1 MTLTADLAGWQRAP
15 LYRWGCAWLLLVGLL
30 VSLPDHARAQTL
42 EGVDP
47 GAIQEREGAR
57 RQQLERSRE
66 LDRRRDQSPPAQ
78 LQRAPA
84 PATSEPDDQLI
95 SVTRVVTDPSAIL
108 TAEEIRSRFAPLE
121 GRDVTVSEILEAVES
136 LNDLYRDQDYL
147 ARAILPRQT
156 VRDGVVQIR
165 LVESRLDGIDV
176 TGASARGNAYY
187 QRRLGVA
194 PGELLRIGDLERAIE
209 RFNALHEDALRIE
222 LAPGEAFGT
231 SRVLLHVTE
240 PPRRRVLLTA
250 DNLGRDAIGLYRAG
264 VYLIDRSLFGGGDRA
279 SVGSVFAAGSRS
291 YSASYELP
299 LNPSDTRLHANG
311 SYGDVQI
318 IDGVLETIGAGGQ
331 SYDLA
336 LGVSHP
342 FRADRS
348 TVLRGRVEVH
358 TKRSVT
364 ELGALEFD
372 SNRVRTAVFWPT
384 FNVCSRVA
392 IGPPINP

>member
-318 IDGVLETIGAGGQ
+318 IDGVLETIGSGGQ

-348 TVLRGRVEVH
+348 EAGSRCTRNGR
-358 TKRSVT
+358 
-364 ELGALEFD
+364 
-372 SNRVRTAVFWPT
+372 
-384 FNVCSRVA
+384 
-392 IGPPINP
+392 